1 LLKAILRFACYRIFK
16 MRLFSRVW
24 IFWLASW
31 MLAQSPTDRFVI
43 SGTVTDPSGAG
54 APDVKVTLQKTGD
67 SAIRTTV
74 TGVSGAFR
82 FTAVTSGD
90 FEVLA
95 EREGFASEKILVSVS
110 NRSPAPLRISLKLAD
125 VRQQVT
131 VSDSANQVSA
141 NAPDN
146 LDTVTLDRQMLDNL
160 PIFDQNYVAAMSQFL
175 DPGSIGTGGV
185 TLIVD
190 GVEQSSI
197 GASASAIQQ
206 VKINQNPY
214 SAEFSRPGRGR
225 IEVITKPGSQDY
237 HGTFNFV
244 FRDYHLNA
252 RDAFAALRPP
262 EQRRI
267 FEGSLIG
274 PLGNGGK
281 TSFLISADR
290 EEQDL
295 QNVVFADTAA
305 GLLQQNVANPQR
317 NTELSAGVTRQ
328 FTVNH
333 TVSFR
338 GNYRDLTEKN
348 RGVGGFVLPEAGVNA
363 ENREDQLYYND
374 SLVITPKLLN
384 QFRVAFGRQH

>member
-1 LLKAILRFACYRIFK
+1 
-16 MRLFSRVW
+16 MRLFSR
-24 IFWLASW
+24 IWLASW
-31 MLAQSPTDRFVI
+31 TLACLAQSPTDRFAI

-54 APDVKVTLQKTGD
+54 APGVKVTLQKTGG

-82 FTAVTSGD
+82 FVAVTSGD

-95 EREGFASEKILVSVS
+95 EREGFASEKILVRVT
-110 NRSPAPLRISLKLAD
+110 NRSPAPLRITLKLAD

-131 VSDSANQVSA
+131 VTDAANQVST
-141 NAPDN
+141 NAPEN

-160 PIFDQNYVAAMSQFL
+160 PIFDQDYVAAMSQFL
-175 DPGSIGTGGV
+175 DPGAIGTNGV

-190 GVEQSSI
+190 GVEQNSI
-197 GASASAIQQ
+197 GVSASQIQQ

-225 IEVITKPGSQDY
+225 IEVITKPGSQEY

-252 RDAFAALRPP
+252 RDAFAEMRPP

-274 PLGNGGK
+274 PLG
-281 TSFLISADR
+281 
-290 EEQDL
+290 
-295 QNVVFADTAA
+295 TAA
-305 GLLQQNVANPQR
+305 RLRL
-317 NTELSAGVTRQ
+317 
-328 FTVNH
+328 
-333 TVSFR
+333 
-338 GNYRDLTEKN
+338 
-348 RGVGGFVLPEAGVNA
+348 
-363 ENREDQLYYND
+363 
-374 SLVITPKLLN
+374 
-384 QFRVAFGRQH
+384 